1 MIPTLTILRGGQQG
15 AIPLHLKTDKM
26 TTEKPKILAQAE
38 ATLKMTTE
46 IYIEA
51 DRAQTRAEI
60 QVRLLNRLHELTEH
74 IDNSVES
81 WNLEIFRGVPSLRI
95 EMLPDHD
102 RSHLASEI
110 EDLKLACE
118 YTHGNQSIYL
128 FQLWRM
134 AHVDP
139 ISGAPR
145 NTGWLL
151 SDEKSPYLHLL
162 FDDADEG
169 LEHGEECELI

>member
-1 MIPTLTILRGGQQG
+1 MTI
-15 AIPLHLKTDKM
+15 
-26 TTEKPKILAQAE
+26 EKPKILAQAE

-60 QVRLLNRLHELTEH
+60 QVRLLTRLHELTEH

-81 WNLEIFRGVPSLRI
+81 WNLEIFRGVPTLRI

-118 YTHGNQSIYL
+118 YSCGNRSIYL

-134 AHVDP
+134 KHTDP
-139 ISGAPR
+139 LTGDGKA
-145 NTGWLL
+145 GWLL
-151 SDEKSPYLHLL
+151 CDEKSPYLHLL

-169 LEHGEECELI
+169 LEHGDECELI